1 MADQD
6 NIAVQVFTRVH
17 MVPRVNQGQTV
28 ALVFELPNSAPPVAF
43 GAPVDVF
50 QKLIGFV
57 PNVLDEAAKIRK
69 EAGLVEDKK
78 FEAWNW
84 IVDSVNH
91 QANPDGTVTLNCM
104 VKGCEINLVL
114 TAEQFMGIKG
124 QRDTQPA
131 TKKEAPKKA
140 NTPKVTANPIPAK
153 KTVAQVNK
161 TVAKPP
167 AKKAAP
173 IKKTASKSKSK

>member
-69 EAGLVEDKK
+69 EAGLAEDKK

-84 IVDSVNH
+84 IVDSVNN

-104 VKGCEINLVL
+104 VKGCELNLVL

-124 QRDTQPA
+124 QRDTEPA
-131 TKKEAPKKA
+131 TKKEAPKKGS
-140 NTPKVTANPIPAK
+140 TPKVTANPIPAK

-161 TVAKPP
+161 TVAKSP

>member
-1 MADQD
+1 M
-6 NIAVQVFTRVH
+6 
-17 MVPRVNQGQTV
+17 
-28 ALVFELPNSAPPVAF
+28 
-43 GAPVDVF
+43 
-50 QKLIGFV
+50 

-104 VKGCEINLVL
+104 VKGCELNLVL
-114 TAEQFMGIKG
+114 TAEQFMGILG
-124 QRDTQPA
+124 RGVTQPA
-131 TKKEAPKKA
+131 AKKEAPKKA
-140 NTPKVTANPIPAK
+140 NAPKVAVKPIPAK
-153 KTVAQVNK
+153 KTVAKVNK
-161 TVAKPP
+161 VVTKSL

>member
-57 PNVLDEAAKIRK
+57 PNVLEEAAKIRK
-69 EAGLVEDKK
+69 EAGLAEDKK

-84 IVDSVNH
+84 TLDSVNH

-104 VKGCEINLVL
+104 VKGCEINLIL
-114 TAEQFMGIKG
+114 TAEQFMGLQQ
-124 QRDTQPA
+124 QRVSQLA
-131 TKKEAPKKA
+131 TKKEVLKKA
-140 NTPKVTANPIPAK
+140 NTPKVAAKPIPAK
-153 KTVAQVNK
+153 KTVTPVNK
-161 TVAKPP
+161 TVAKSP

>member
-1 MADQD
+1 MAEQD

-50 QKLIGFV
+50 QKLIGYA

-69 EAGLVEDKK
+69 GAGLVEDKK

-84 IVDSVNH
+84 TVDSIKRLSNS
-91 QANPDGTVTLNCM
+91 DGSITLNCM

-114 TAEQFMGIKG
+114 TSEQFMEILERKI
-124 QRDTQPA
+124 TQAVDNKQELKKINSSKAIGKA
-131 TKKEAPKKA
+131 TPVKNAVSKS
-140 NTPKVTANPIPAK
+140 PAK
-153 KTVAQVNK
+153 KV
-161 TVAKPP
+161 
-167 AKKAAP
+167 AAP
-173 IKKTASKSKSK
+173 LKKKTASKSKTK

>member
-57 PNVLDEAAKIRK
+57 PNVLDEAARIRK
-69 EAGLVEDKK
+69 AAGIVEDKT
-78 FEAWNW
+78 FEPWNW
-84 IVDSVNH
+84 PVDSISQH
-91 QANPDGTVTLNCM
+91 IGPDGTRSLRCL
-104 VKGCEINLVL
+104 VKGCEINLLL
-114 TAEQFMGIKG
+114 TNEQFAQLSKQELSSPVGTKEV
-124 QRDTQPA
+124 
-131 TKKEAPKKA
+131 TKKISANKAPLKQPPTKK
-140 NTPKVTANPIPAK
+140 TTAAVSKTVSKPIAK
-153 KTVAQVNK
+153 KS
-161 TVAKPP
+161 
-167 AKKAAP
+167 AP
-173 IKKTASKSKSK
+173 TKKTTSKSKSK